1 MCGWKENVKMDKWKY
16 TEIFDLKWEIS
27 LKDMS
32 ISYWWKYEGESIKM
46 VQSRLDESNG
56 YINEKK
62 NALIYIE
69 GRKKCRGR

>member
-1 MCGWKENVKMDKWKY
+1 MDKWKY

-32 ISYWWKYEGESIKM
+32 ISYWWKYEGESFKM